1 MSSTTYSPL
10 LTFAIHKLSPISHG
24 LTLAKYVL
32 CRHGD
37 GINSTAYM
45 TWISPLLDVAERS
58 SGFLNPLTVS
68 FIVIIVAANMIAT
81 SSYVVVH
88 AQTLA
93 TTKQNDST
101 FHSGFDT
108 FVVPGSVN
116 GYGIYEPHN
125 SNSFK
130 PGDKISLYVEP
141 IGFSDKPIQ
150 SLNLMNFTADLLVS
164 HKAGHVLTGF
174 QNLPISTIISHHKNK
189 ELTLSVSI
197 TQTSPFPLG
206 DYVLKYIIHDAVS
219 GNSFS
224 IVKDIK
230 IANI

>member
-1 MSSTTYSPL
+1 M
-10 LTFAIHKLSPISHG
+10 SPITHG

-68 FIVIIVAANMIAT
+68 FIIIIVAANMIAT

-130 PGDKISLYVEP
+130 PGEKISLYVEP
-141 IGFSDKPIQ
+141 IGFSYKPLQ
-150 SLNLMNFTADLLVS
+150 SLHLMNFTADLLVS
-164 HKAGHVLTGF
+164 DKAGHVLTGF

-189 ELTLSVSI
+189 ELTLSVSM